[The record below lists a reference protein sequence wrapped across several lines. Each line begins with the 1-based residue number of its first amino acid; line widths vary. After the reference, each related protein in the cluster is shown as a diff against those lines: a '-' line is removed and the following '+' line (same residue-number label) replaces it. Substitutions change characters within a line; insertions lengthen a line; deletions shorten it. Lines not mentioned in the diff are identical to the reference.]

1 LRIARALPSD
11 LQRDNIISHIASVS
25 DARDLRA
32 YVSLLTEHDVD
43 RDALIEAIACA
54 PSPDAISPVARR
66 WTLKAQLPAAS
77 STYCPISTGEELR
90 RTALRYRNCMRMYVV
105 NVLERRCSGLRQE
118 AEAYL
123 RQHHIQLNARRSM
136 KAARL

>member
-43 RDALIEAIACA
+43 RDALIE
-54 PSPDAISPVARR
+54 SDR
-66 WTLKAQLPAAS
+66 L
-77 STYCPISTGEELR
+77 
-90 RTALRYRNCMRMYVV
+90 
-105 NVLERRCSGLRQE
+105 CSQSGC
-118 AEAYL
+118 Y
-123 RQHHIQLNARRSM
+123 
-136 KAARL
+136 

>member
-43 RDALIEAIACA
+43 RDALIESIACA
-54 PSPDAISPVARR
+54 PSPD
-66 WTLKAQLPAAS
+66 
-77 STYCPISTGEELR
+77 Y
-90 RTALRYRNCMRMYVV
+90 
-105 NVLERRCSGLRQE
+105 
-118 AEAYL
+118 
-123 RQHHIQLNARRSM
+123 
-136 KAARL
+136 